1 MCRTKIRKKR
11 EKMGNIQ
18 REIQTKLAKGLLD
31 LIVSARAIL
40 GISLEI
46 QKLEKIWNA
55 PRAVETRKSKE
66 QLR

>member
-1 MCRTKIRKKR
+1 MNIYILVYVVVSYKICLKKNTSYMCRTKIRKKR

-46 QKLEKIWNA
+46 
-55 PRAVETRKSKE
+55 
-66 QLR
+66 